1 MRPSSATCSVDA
13 ATVIEEVLA
22 TGNAARFLAR
32 GDSMHPSIRSGELLE
47 VERIDPQS
55 VRRGDVLLA
64 RLSRGLTAHRVV
76 RVTRDGWFI
85 TRGDNA
91 PAEDE
96 PFMAGAIIGR
106 VRTPRRSPLWFAMR
120 RALRGLRVSASPR
133 S

>member
-1 MRPSSATCSVDA
+1 MDA

-47 VERIDPQS
+47 VERVDAQS
-55 VRRGDVLLA
+55 IRRGDVVLA

-76 RVTRDGWFI
+76 RITRDGRFI

-91 PAEDE
+91 PGDDE
-96 PFMAGAIIGR
+96 PFRAEAIIGR
-106 VRTPRRSPLWFAMR
+106 VRAPRRWPGWFAMR
-120 RALRGLRVSASPR
+120 RMLRALR
-133 S
+133 

>member
-1 MRPSSATCSVDA
+1 MIDA

-47 VERIDPQS
+47 VERVDPDS
-55 VRRGDVLLA
+55 IRRGDVVLA

-76 RVTRDGWFI
+76 RVTREGWFV

-91 PAEDE
+91 PSDDE
-96 PFMAGAIIGR
+96 AFPAGAIIGR
-106 VRTPRRSPLWFAMR
+106 VRTPRRSPAWFAMR
-120 RALRGLRVSASPR
+120 RLLRALRATASPR
-133 S
+133 T

>member
-1 MRPSSATCSVDA
+1 MMDA
-13 ATVIEEVLA
+13 PTVIEEVLA

-47 VERIDPQS
+47 VERVDPRS
-55 VRRGDVLLA
+55 IRRGDVVLA

-76 RVTRDGWFI
+76 RTTREGWFV

-96 PFMAGAIIGR
+96 PFPSGAIIGR
-106 VRTPRRSPLWFAMR
+106 VRTARRWPVWFAMR
-120 RALRGLRVSASPR
+120 RAVRALRLSASRR

>member
-1 MRPSSATCSVDA
+1 MNPPLATCPVDA

-47 VERIDPQS
+47 VERVNPDSI
-55 VRRGDVLLA
+55 RRGDVVLA

-76 RVTRDGWFI
+76 RVTRDGWFV

-91 PAEDE
+91 PSDDE
-96 PFMAGAIIGR
+96 AFPSGAIIGR
-106 VRTPRRSPLWFAMR
+106 VRTPRRTDVPINVASMQET
-120 RALRGLRVSASPR
+120 ALR
-133 S
+133 